1 MRKALLAGAVLAA
14 CPLAAQAQV
23 ENYKVDSVHS
33 FPNFTVDHFG
43 VSALY
48 GRFDKMSG
56 SFSIDRAAKKG
67 SVELT
72 IETASVT
79 TGDNDKGSRPR
90 SRDEHLRQADFFN
103 VAEFPRMT
111 YKSTN
116 VKFNGD
122 TPSEVE
128 GQLTLLGQ
136 YGLALGAACGAFLLL
151 AMILGKRVVA
161 GTTFTL
167 TASAAAALIA
177 AGALIL
183 AKLPWTSLA
192 LFALVPLAV
201 RLPVPEK
208 LPAWLQAI
216 VASLYALAPAA
227 GACALAWQSSRTA

>member
-1 MRKALLAGAVLAA
+1 MEKALLAGALLAA
-14 CPLAAQAQV
+14 FPLAGVAQV
-23 ENYKVDSVHS
+23 ENYKVDPIHS

-43 VSALY
+43 VSAIH

-122 TPSEVE
+122 APSEIE
-128 GQLTLLGQ
+128 GQLTLLGVTKPVTIKVDRWVCKDHPVNKRPMCGGNASGTFKRTDFGMK
-136 YGLALGAACGAFLLL
+136 YGVPNLGDEIRL
-151 AMILGKRVVA
+151 MINFEGYK
-161 GTTFTL
+161 
-167 TASAAAALIA
+167 
-177 AGALIL
+177 
-183 AKLPWTSLA
+183 
-192 LFALVPLAV
+192 
-201 RLPVPEK
+201 E
-208 LPAWLQAI
+208 
-216 VASLYALAPAA
+216 
-227 GACALAWQSSRTA
+227 